1 MTTMDS
7 IEQQLKRMAP
17 PPVTQDAREL
27 LAKLYR
33 EIGVSAVAAALDLA
47 EPKAEVPVAEQ
58 AATPLQKT
66 IAA

>member
-7 IEQQLKRMAP
+7 LEQQLKLKAP
-17 PPVTQDAREL
+17 PPTQDAREL
-27 LAKLYR
+27 LAQLYR

-47 EPKAEVPVAEQ
+47 PTETEAPASEQ
-58 AATPLQKT
+58 SATPLQTT